1 MYHSIT
7 FQDLSGNS
15 RNTWTDWHLIP
26 SSRPVVAQAGVS
38 STFTEIPGRKDGPI
52 DNSKL
57 LTGKLQYS
65 NRSGSFEFLVDN
77 DHEYWETIRSKIVE
91 FLHGKRMRVILED
104 DPDYYYEGRVSLN
117 EWRSESWNSRVT
129 IAYMLG
135 AYKRHR
141 TTGQKSL

>member
-15 RNTWTDWHLIP
+15 RNTWTDWYLIP

-38 STFTEIPGRKDGPI
+38 STLTEIPGRKDGPI

-57 LTGKLQYS
+57 LTGRLQYS

-129 IAYMLG
+129 IGYMLG

>member
-38 STFTEIPGRKDGPI
+38 STLTEIPGRKDGPV

-57 LTGKLQYS
+57 LTGRLQYS

-77 DHEYWETIRSKIVE
+77 DHEYWETIRSKIVD

-117 EWRSESWNSRVT
+117 EWRSESWNSRVAIGYT
-129 IAYMLG
+129 LG